1 MSRFKNPQYAGNT
14 VWGPSESRITWNGYA
29 DGGRHN
35 AAAAVAPPDLE
46 YINKAIVSLGGAAY
60 DKGKAKWFPDLDDDI
75 AQAKR
80 EKMAKELGIPINKS
94 QYYKDKLK
102 TTTDPEQIELLKKMI
117 LEEEGNQEQQS
128 FFESWNP
135 FT

>member
-46 YINKAIVSLGGAAY
+46 YINKAIVGLTGATY
-60 DKGKAKWFPDLDDDI
+60 DSAKAKYWPDMNDKI
-75 AQAKR
+75 KQAKQFKAA
-80 EKMAKELGIPINKS
+80 EDLGIPITDAD
-94 QYYKDKLK
+94 YYKNILK
-102 TTTDPEQIELLKKMI
+102 TTEDPEEQKWLKEMIEKH
-117 LEEEGNQEQQS
+117 ET
-128 FFESWNP
+128 FFEGTVRKTGEWWNS
-135 FT
+135 

>member
-1 MSRFKNPQYAGNT
+1 MKNNT
-14 VWGPSESRITWNGYA
+14 IWAPGESRITWNGFA

-35 AAAAVAPPDLE
+35 APAAVAPPDPE
-46 YINKAIVSLGGAAY
+46 YINKAIVGLTGSVY
-60 DKGKAKWFPDLDDDI
+60 DKAKAKWFPDLDDDI

-80 EKMAKELGIPINKS
+80 EKKAKELGIPINKS

-102 TTTDPEQIELLKKMI
+102 TTTDPEQIEYLKKMI
-117 LEEEGNQEQQS
+117 LEEEGNQEQQG
-128 FFESWNP
+128 FFESIKDWNP